1 MTLDPTTLELATRLE
16 THQRSFMPYFRL
28 LRATLLVTLFA
39 TLTSGFA
46 QMPGSGDFV
55 FGDPRPDAPELAVPG
70 TYDIGVRTIEAVN
83 PDQLD
88 VLALTEETP
97 DPRYDR
103 TLTIEVFYPASP
115 TTGEEGT
122 VYQDVLGYGPD
133 NAERPNVPF
142 EFRGRAT
149 RDAEPDASG
158 APYPLIVLSHGYP
171 GSRLMMTYLAE
182 NLASKGYV
190 VAAVGHTESTFENV
204 QGFASTLLNR
214 SLDQIFT
221 IDEMERLNAGDGFL
235 SGLVA
240 TDNTAVIGYSMGGY
254 GALNT
259 AGAGYTEGI
268 VNSGF
273 VPGGALSVRQAGNY
287 EADPRVK
294 AVVAFAPWGGPAAL
308 EFIGVPDASFWDPEG
323 LAGLTVPTL
332 FVVGSQ
338 DDVSGYEGGVK
349 YLFENAVNAERYMLV
364 YENARHNVAPNPPP
378 AAARVNLD
386 EYSRYAEFAWDETRI
401 NNINQHFVTAF
412 LGEKLKGEDYGAY
425 LDLVPLSNDGVYSVD
440 ENGERKDDYT
450 YWEGFEPRTALGL
463 EFYKGE

>member
-1 MTLDPTTLELATRLE
+1 MDHYR
-16 THQRSFMPYFRL
+16 FRL
-28 LRATLLVTLFA
+28 LRLTLLAVFA
-39 TLTSGFA
+39 TAFA
-46 QMPGSGDFV
+46 QTTLSSDFV
-55 FGDPRPDAPELAVPG
+55 FGDPRPDAPELAAPG
-70 TYDIGVRTIEAVN
+70 SYKVGVRTVEAVN

-88 VLALTEETP
+88 VLAVTEETP

-103 TLTIEVFYPASP
+103 PLTLEIFYPATP
-115 TTGEEGT
+115 QAGEEGT
-122 VYQDVLGYGPD
+122 VYRDVLGYGPD
-133 NAERPNVPF
+133 NPERPNTPF
-142 EFRGRAT
+142 EFKGRAT

-158 APYPLIVLSHGYP
+158 APYPLVVLSHGYP
-171 GSRLMMTYLAE
+171 GSRFMMTYLAE

-190 VAAVGHTESTFENV
+190 VAAIGHTDSTFENV

-221 IDEMERLNAGDGFL
+221 IDELERLNAGDGFL
-235 SGLVA
+235 AGMVDA
-240 TDNTAVIGYSMGGY
+240 DNAGIIGYSMGGY
-254 GALNT
+254 GALNV
-259 AGAGYTEGI
+259 AGAGYTEGM
-268 VNSGF
+268 VNSAF
-273 VPGGALSVRQAGNY
+273 VPGGALGVRQAGNF

-308 EFIGVPDASFWDPEG
+308 EAIGVPGASFWDPVG

-349 YLFENAVNAERYMLV
+349 YLFDNAVNAERYLLV

-378 AAARVNLD
+378 AEAQVNLD

-412 LGEKLKGEDYGAY
+412 LGEHLKGEDYAAY
-425 LDLVPLSNDGVYSVD
+425 LDLVPRSNEGVYSVD
-440 ENGERKDDYT
+440 ENGQPKENYT
-450 YWEGFEPRTALGL
+450 YWQGFEPRTALGL

>member
-1 MTLDPTTLELATRLE
+1 MNRVRLC
-16 THQRSFMPYFRL
+16 F
-28 LRATLLVTLFA
+28 TLLGMVFA
-39 TLTSGFA
+39 LSTTFA
-46 QMPGSGDFV
+46 QMPDANDFV
-55 FGDPRPDAPELAVPG
+55 FGDPRPDAPELAAPG
-70 TYDIGVRTIEAVN
+70 SYNIGVRTVEAVN

-88 VLALTEETP
+88 VLSVTEANP

-103 TLTIEVFYPASP
+103 PLTLEVFYPVAMTHS
-115 TTGEEGT
+115 EESGT

-133 NAERPNVPF
+133 NAQRPNIPF
-142 EFRGRAT
+142 TFKGRAT

-221 IDEMERLNAGDGFL
+221 IDEMARLNAGDGFL
-235 SGLVA
+235 SGMMN
-240 TDNTAVIGYSMGGY
+240 TDNTGIIGYSMGGY
-254 GALNT
+254 GALNV

-273 VPGGALSVRQAGNY
+273 VPGGALSVRQAGNI

-308 EFIGVPDASFWDPEG
+308 EFIGVPGASFWDASG

-338 DDVSGYEGGVK
+338 DDVAGYEGGVK

-378 AAARVNLD
+378 AEAKVNLD
-386 EYSRYAEFAWDETRI
+386 EYSRYAEFAWDPTRI
-401 NNINQHFVTAF
+401 NNINEHFVTAF

-425 LDLVPLSNDGVYSVD
+425 LDLVPHSNDGVYSVD
-440 ENGERKDDYT
+440 DNGQPKEDYT
-450 YWEGFEPRTALGL
+450 YWKGFKPRTALGL
-463 EFYKGE
+463 EFYKEEPQ

>member
-1 MTLDPTTLELATRLE
+1 MNRFRPLPFLLVITLATL
-16 THQRSFMPYFRL
+16 S
-28 LRATLLVTLFA
+28 AA
-39 TLTSGFA
+39 FA

-55 FGDPRPDAPELAVPG
+55 FGDPRPDAPELAAPG
-70 TYDIGVRTIEAVN
+70 SYNIGVRTIEAVN

-103 TLTIEVFYPASP
+103 PLTLEVFYPTAMSHSE
-115 TTGEEGT
+115 EEGT

-133 NAERPNVPF
+133 NAERPNIPF

-158 APYPLIVLSHGYP
+158 APYPLVVLSHGYP

-221 IDEMERLNAGDGFL
+221 IDEMERLNAGDDFL
-235 SGLVA
+235 SGLV
-240 TDNTAVIGYSMGGY
+240 DPNNTAIIGYSMGGY
-254 GALNT
+254 GALNV
-259 AGAGYTEGI
+259 AGAGYTEGM
-268 VNSGF
+268 VASGF
-273 VPGGALSVRQAGNY
+273 VPGGALSVRQAGNI

-308 EFIGVPDASFWDPEG
+308 EAIGQPGASFWDPEG

-332 FVVGSQ
+332 FIVGSE
-338 DDVSGYEGGVK
+338 DDVAGYEGGVK

-378 AAARVNLD
+378 AAAQVNLT

-412 LGEKLKGEDYGAY
+412 LGEKLKNEDYGAY
-425 LDLVPLSNDGVYSVD
+425 LDLVPLSNDGVYAVD
-440 ENGERKDDYT
+440 DSGAPTEDYT
-450 YWEGFEPRTALGL
+450 YWEGFKPRTAVGL

>member
-1 MTLDPTTLELATRLE
+1 MNR
-16 THQRSFMPYFRL
+16 FRL
-28 LRATLLVTLFA
+28 SCLLIVVGFA
-39 TLTSGFA
+39 ALTSAFA

-55 FGDPRPDAPELAVPG
+55 FGDPRPDAPELAAPG
-70 TYDIGVRTIEAVN
+70 SYNIGVRTVEAVN

-88 VLALTEETP
+88 VLSLTEETP

-103 TLTIEVFYPASP
+103 TLTLEVFYPA
-115 TTGEEGT
+115 TTAGEEGT
-122 VYQDVLGYGPD
+122 VYRDVLGYGPD
-133 NAERPNVPF
+133 NAQRPNIPF

-158 APYPLIVLSHGYP
+158 APYPLVVLSHGYP

-235 SGLVA
+235 SGLVDPNSA
-240 TDNTAVIGYSMGGY
+240 AIIGYSMGGY
-254 GALNT
+254 GALNV
-259 AGAGYTEGI
+259 AGAGYTEGM
-268 VNSGF
+268 VGSGF
-273 VPGGALSVRQAGNY
+273 VPGGALSVRQAGNF

-308 EFIGVPDASFWDPEG
+308 EAVGVPGASFWDPEG

-332 FVVGSQ
+332 FVVGSE
-338 DDVSGYEGGVK
+338 DDTAGYEGGVK
-349 YLFENAVNAERYMLV
+349 YLFENAVNAERYLLV
-364 YENARHNVAPNPPP
+364 YENARHSVAANPPP
-378 AAARVNLD
+378 AEAQVNLD

-425 LDLVPLSNDGVYSVD
+425 LDLVPLSNDGVYAVD
-440 ENGERKDDYT
+440 DSGTPTEEFT
-450 YWEGFEPRTALGL
+450 YWAGFKPRTAVGL